1 MYKYLREKENVA
13 VFPPWAE
20 LKSILNDKENQV
32 IENKY
37 F

>member
-1 MYKYLREKENVA
+1 MYKYLREKEKFE

-20 LKSILNDKENQV
+20 LKSILNEKENQV